1 MRGIERLV
9 KEVAAVA
16 AVAVAAAAV
25 AGKEIMGKTV
35 LWENRGMSVHQ
46 TASPQVYLSG
56 SCHC

>member
-9 KEVAAVA
+9 KEVA
-16 AVAVAAAAV
+16 AVAAAAV

-46 TASPQVYLSG
+46 TAPPQVYLSG